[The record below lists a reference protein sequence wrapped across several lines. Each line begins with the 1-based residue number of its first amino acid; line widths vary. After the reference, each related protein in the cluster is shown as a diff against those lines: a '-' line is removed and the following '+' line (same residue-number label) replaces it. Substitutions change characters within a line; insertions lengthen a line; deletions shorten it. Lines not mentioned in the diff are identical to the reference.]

1 MRPETQDIDLSG
13 FVDMHI
19 HTAPDVRPRLLDDAE
34 AAQQAAHAGLRAVVL
49 KSHVTCTADRAAL
62 AENACPSC
70 RSSRRGSE

>member
-62 AENACPSC
+62 AEKRVPVAVF
-70 RSSRRGSE
+70 EAWL